1 MAVVS
6 PPPARQR
13 SSFAAVASWPG
24 KIRPRSCQACDLQR
38 TKEESFLTTPNDST
52 PKKKRLTPTYIVFHI
67 LFSEDTWRVAIG
79 IALAVVSAPML
90 RSFDHTGIGRY
101 VMFVTVVVLGWAI
114 SKTPSLWIIRQIR
127 LLFPNR

>member
-1 MAVVS
+1 
-6 PPPARQR
+6 
-13 SSFAAVASWPG
+13 
-24 KIRPRSCQACDLQR
+24 
-38 TKEESFLTTPNDST
+38 LTTPNDST

-101 VMFVTVVVLGWAI
+101 VMFVTVVVIGWAI
-114 SKTPSLWIIRQIR
+114 SKTPSLWIIRQIK
-127 LLFPNR
+127 LLFPNRY